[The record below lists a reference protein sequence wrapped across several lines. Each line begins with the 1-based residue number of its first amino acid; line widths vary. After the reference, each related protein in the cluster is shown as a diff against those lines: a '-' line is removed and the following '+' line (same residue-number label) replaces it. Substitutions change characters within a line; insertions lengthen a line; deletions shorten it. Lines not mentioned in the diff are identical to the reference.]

1 MTSEKAGEAPVSV
14 LSVKQVMRDLGLSKT
29 AVYDAISRKE
39 LPSIRVGR
47 RILIPRIPYERMVRG
62 EAA

>member
-39 LPSIRVGR
+39 IPSIRVGR